1 MRRTYGAA
9 VAVAGGAAVAGT
21 RSTAAVTLHGDGSV
35 LGWVV
40 ELVLEWLEKRD
51 GVETLFELLV

>member
-21 RSTAAVTLHGDGSV
+21 RSTAAVTLHDDGGV
-35 LGWVV
+35 MNRVV
-40 ELVLEWLEKRD
+40 GLVLEWLEKCD
-51 GVETLFELLV
+51 GFENLF